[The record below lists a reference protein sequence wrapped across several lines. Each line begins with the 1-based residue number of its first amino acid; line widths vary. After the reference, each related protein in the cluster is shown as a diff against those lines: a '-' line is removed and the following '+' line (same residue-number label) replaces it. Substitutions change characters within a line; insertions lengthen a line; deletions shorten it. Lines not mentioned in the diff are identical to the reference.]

1 MSTCT
6 TDVENEEAK
15 QVGFSKDDNELLIIP
30 LKSLELV

>member
-1 MSTCT
+1 MSTST

-15 QVGFSKDDNELLIIP
+15 QVGYSEDDTELLIIP